1 MNIRS
6 LQSSDYYTLSPLIND
21 WWGGRNMSDKLP
33 KLFFDHF
40 TNTSL
45 IMEKDG
51 EIIGFLVGF
60 LSQSNSNEAFI
71 HFVESI
77 LITENRILPKDCMMF
92 SFMW

>member
-6 LQSSDYYTLSPLIND
+6 VQSSDYYTLSPLINE

-51 EIIGFLVGF
+51 EIIGFLIGF
-60 LSQSNSNEAFI
+60 YRSPKQMKRLSI
-71 HFVESI
+71 LLGSI
-77 LITENRILPKDCMMF
+77 LITENRILQKDYMMY